1 MSTFVATRQ
10 LHAAGAAE
18 RPSAPPRL
26 PGRRVSEP
34 TVVLLICLSAYG
46 ATGAVLVLSFH
57 SIMEDALSR
66 VSNATYVLYS
76 RQPKLANVGFVWT
89 PLPSLLLMP
98 LLPLKALWPALVST
112 GYLACLESTVAMA
125 VSVRTLSAIL
135 ADLKVTRGA
144 RLTVL
149 ALFALHPLILWFG
162 ANGMSEALLILFLLL
177 ATRRLMA
184 WLRAEDSRHLVAAGL
199 WLALGYL
206 SRYEVIASGAAAVA
220 LVVVVSA
227 SRSPHRGRERR
238 QEVIVDALLIGLPVA
253 LAFALWALASYVIV
267 GHPFEQFS
275 SQYGNSALVA
285 GERGGGGTSADFA
298 HPHLSLLL
306 TQAWLLA
313 PLLVPVGIAVAV
325 RSARRRQL
333 DPLAPVALLGS
344 VLAFEVLAYLAGSLF
359 GFLRY
364 QIAVLP
370 LFAVLVGC
378 LLAGGPDRVGARGW
392 WLSTAVV
399 GLLVPGVALSANTIL
414 TSNKLANQEFYH
426 LRPVALTL
434 AGDHHVDPGS
444 NGVWDSDRSIA
455 ATLDRMHLPAGS
467 VLLDSGPGFAVLAAT
482 RRRLQFV
489 ITSDRDFAGAVLD
502 PVGHHIRYLLVNDGG
517 DVYDAVRHAWPEL
530 GTSPSAP
537 WARLDRRFPRP
548 LPGSHQWSLWRVD
561 VP

>member
-1 MSTFVATRQ
+1 MSTSVATRH
-10 LHAAGAAE
+10 LPAAGAAE
-18 RPSAPPRL
+18 RPSAPPRP

-34 TVVLLICLSAYG
+34 TVVLLLCMSAYA
-46 ATGAVLVLSFH
+46 ATGAVLVLGFH

-112 GYLACLESTVAMA
+112 GYLACIESTVAMA
-125 VSVRTLSAIL
+125 LSVRTLSAIL
-135 ADLKVTRGA
+135 ADLKVARGA
-144 RLTVL
+144 RLSVVT
-149 ALFALHPLILWFG
+149 LFALHPLILWFG
-162 ANGMSEALLILFLLL
+162 ANGMSEALLILFVLL

-227 SRSPHRGRERR
+227 SRSPHRGRERQ

-285 GERGGGGTSADFA
+285 GERGGGTSADFA

-313 PLLVPVGIAVAV
+313 PLLVPVGLAVAV

-344 VLAFEVLAYLAGSLF
+344 VLAFEVLAYLAGNLF

-378 LLAGGPDRVGARGW
+378 LLAGGADRLGARRR
-392 WLSTAVV
+392 WLSTAAA

-426 LRPVALTL
+426 LRPAALTL

-467 VLLDSGPGFAVLAAT
+467 ILLDSGPGFAVLAAT
-482 RRRLQFV
+482 RRPLQFV